1 MTHVHKDIVSNLQ
14 WKIKTFQTKQ
24 NEAKWFL
31 YLLMLLA
38 NQIGAFFNQK
48 YLQSI
53 WRQTFKRNQI
63 SHKL

>member
-14 WKIKTFQTKQ
+14 SKIKTFQTKQ

-53 WRQTFKRNQI
+53 
-63 SHKL
+63 